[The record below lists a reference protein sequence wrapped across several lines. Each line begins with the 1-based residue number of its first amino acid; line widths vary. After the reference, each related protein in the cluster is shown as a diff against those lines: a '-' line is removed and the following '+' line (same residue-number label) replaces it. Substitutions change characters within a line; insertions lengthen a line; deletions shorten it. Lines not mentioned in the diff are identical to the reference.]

1 MAGHVMPRSSLLRS
15 CVLLAALAFIVDAR
29 AQSLYGHLYEPGAL
43 PLNEIIGMEV
53 VTAEGRGLG
62 RITDL
67 VFDPSTGGIEEVA
80 VGNAR
85 YPLSALI
92 SGNEP
97 GRVVVEPPL
106 QSSAGAT
113 ALLPLSAGER
123 LSEKF
128 SRASRDLGSPEQII
142 VDLKQGRVRPRQ

>member
-1 MAGHVMPRSSLLRS
+1 MARHTMWRSAM
-15 CVLLAALAFIVDAR
+15 LLAALGFLADAG
-29 AQSLYGHLYEPGAL
+29 AQGLYGHLYEPGEL
-43 PLNEIIGMEV
+43 RLNQIIGMEV
-53 VTAEGRGLG
+53 VTTEGRRLG

-67 VFDPSTGGIEEVA
+67 TFDRATGGIEEVA
-80 VGNAR
+80 VGAAR

-92 SGNEP
+92 SSMEP
-97 GRVVVEPPL
+97 GRVVLLELPL

-113 ALLPLSAGER
+113 SLLPLSTGEK